1 MRKGYVLSVTKN
13 VNLVTGSYVKKYKYV
28 GNNCTRLTVRTRPR
42 GLVLTAD
49 TPLAC
54 PAVL

>member
-13 VNLVTGSYVKKYKYV
+13 VNLVTGRYVKKYKYV